1 VVERVA
7 PNALRPS
14 RTPINALGAAR
25 STHRANPAGFTLVEV
40 LVSTS
45 LAAMVLAAVLSS
57 FVFLG
62 RNLTRLAN
70 YHTLETK
77 GREALA
83 YLQRDLAIAETVKS
97 GTTPTASSV
106 TLVLPAGEVTYTY
119 DGTAG
124 SLRRQAAAGANPD
137 FQLLKNDRCT
147 CTTFA
152 FDYQTV
158 TGGAPTSQLDA
169 SSNVPY
175 GIKQIRVRFVLATP
189 GTEADATR
197 TTYSAV
203 SARFLLRNTQ
213 LAAGS

>member
-1 VVERVA
+1 MKPRPA
-7 PNALRPS
+7 PS
-14 RTPINALGAAR
+14 R
-25 STHRANPAGFTLVEV
+25 GFTLVEM
-40 LVSTS
+40 LVSMS
-45 LAAMVLAAVLSS
+45 LAATILAAVLSS

-70 YHTLETK
+70 YQTLETK

-83 YLQRDLAIAETVKS
+83 YLRRDLAVAEAVKS

-106 TLVLPAGEVTYTY
+106 TLVLPAGEITYTY
-119 DGTAG
+119 DSAAG
-124 SLRRQAAAGANPD
+124 SLHRQATTGANQD
-137 FQLLKNDRCT
+137 FLLLKNDRCT

-175 GIKQIRVRFVLATP
+175 GIKQIQVHFVLATP
-189 GTEADATR
+189 GTQADATR
-197 TTYSAV
+197 TTYAAA
-203 SARFLLRNTQ
+203 SARFLLRNKQ
-213 LAAGS
+213 LATGS

>member
-1 VVERVA
+1 VN
-7 PNALRPS
+7 PRPVLS
-14 RTPINALGAAR
+14 R
-25 STHRANPAGFTLVEV
+25 GFTLVEV

-70 YHTLETK
+70 YQALETK

-83 YLQRDLAIAETVKS
+83 YLRHDLAVAEAVKS

-106 TLVLPAGEVTYTY
+106 TLVLPASEVTYTY
-119 DGTAG
+119 DSTAG
-124 SLRRQAAAGANPD
+124 SLRRQSAAGVNPD
-137 FQLLKNDRCT
+137 FLLLKNDYCT

-158 TGGAPTSQLDA
+158 TGGAPTSQLNA

-175 GIKQIRVRFVLATP
+175 GIKQIMVSFVLATP
-189 GTEADATR
+189 GTAAT
-197 TTYSAV
+197 TTRVTYTAV

-213 LAAGS
+213 LVTGS